1 MARRISPV
9 VYRYSVP
16 TDRDHLFREDV
27 RRPLLAIAA
36 SAQALLHAPPVLS
49 TRSVGSGLGPLLDSL
64 DDMVGVKRSVLP
76 SIHLD
81 LVLEG
86 RVSLLLS
93 LLLEGR
99 LLGHDPECLLEVA
112 RPLLGLAV
120 AH

>member
-1 MARRISPV
+1 
-9 VYRYSVP
+9 
-16 TDRDHLFREDV
+16 
-27 RRPLLAIAA
+27 
-36 SAQALLHAPPVLS
+36 
-49 TRSVGSGLGPLLDSL
+49 
-64 DDMVGVKRSVLP
+64 MVGVKRSVLP